1 MVLHLARDCKYRR
14 KNFRFYHCFGEE
26 DGMKHLKRPLAI
38 FLQVLMFMP
47 FALLAVMLIE
57 NHVHTCMHE
66 SLCVCATCVVIFWL
80 GVARAAH
87 PNQKSRWIL
96 YMMKLRLISMKGKIK
111 QPLEVV
117 YGLYDL
123 YMFFDINLESF

>member
-1 MVLHLARDCKYRR
+1 
-14 KNFRFYHCFGEE
+14 
-26 DGMKHLKRPLAI
+26 
-38 FLQVLMFMP
+38 
-47 FALLAVMLIE
+47 
-57 NHVHTCMHE
+57 
-66 SLCVCATCVVIFWL
+66 VVIFWL

-111 QPLEVV
+111 KPLEVV